1 MHFYVLILDMV
12 FVTAEI
18 GTNHMGDIKIAKKL
32 IDVAKEAGCNAVK
45 FQKKSVEKIYSKE
58 FLDSKLESP
67 WGTTQR
73 EMRIYREFDM
83 KQFSEIDKYC
93 KKKKIFWFTSCW
105 DIDSQ
110 IQMRK
115 FKTKYNKVASAMLTH
130 KKLLKTIAEE
140 KKYTFIATGMSSL
153 KDIDNAIKI
162 FKKFKCPF
170 ELMHCHSAYPMPVN
184 EANLKLI
191 PFLKKKFKCD
201 VGYSGH
207 ETGATNVSIPAV
219 MLGATSVERHITLD
233 RTMYGNDQSA
243 SLEPEGVKRL
253 VRDIKIMDKILGNGK
268 KQVWKSEIP
277 AQKKLR
283 QIFI

>member
-73 EMRIYREFDM
+73 EMRTYREFDM

-153 KDIDNAIKI
+153 KDIDNAINI

-253 VRDIKIMDKILGNGK
+253 VRDIRIMDKILGNGK

>member
-18 GTNHMGDIKIAKKL
+18 GTNHMGDVKIAKKL

-73 EMRIYREFDM
+73 EMRTYREFDM

-93 KKKKIFWFTSCW
+93 KKKKIFWFASCW

-207 ETGATNVSIPAV
+207 ETSATNVSIPAV